1 MGGLCGSSSLR
12 MNLLF
17 SFLSAAYICAIFL
30 FADSSVVSGLSTFN
44 PLSILHIPLYG
55 TLTVL
60 LIFTFV
66 PFNFSH
72 FIRIFRRN
80 VLNDLNGPSPINAL
94 HTRFRFFIAGVI
106 SLMVSIADEYH
117 QSFIPTREASVTD
130 VLLDFV
136 GIGLAILLVSKFLK
150 WQRIYEKRWA

>member
-1 MGGLCGSSSLR
+1 

-17 SFLSAAYICAIFL
+17 SFLSAAYICAIFV
-30 FADSSVVSGLSTFN
+30 FADSPVVSGLSTFN
-44 PLSILHIPLYG
+44 PFSLLHIPLYG
-55 TLTVL
+55 TLAVL
-60 LIFTFV
+60 LIFAFV

-80 VLNDLNGPSPINAL
+80 ILSASNDLNDLNGPSPINAL

-106 SLMVSIADEYH
+106 SLIVSVVDEYH
-117 QSFIPTREASVTD
+117 QSFIPAREASVTD
-130 VLLDFV
+130 VLLDLV
-136 GIGLAILLVSKFLK
+136 GIGLAILLVSRFLK